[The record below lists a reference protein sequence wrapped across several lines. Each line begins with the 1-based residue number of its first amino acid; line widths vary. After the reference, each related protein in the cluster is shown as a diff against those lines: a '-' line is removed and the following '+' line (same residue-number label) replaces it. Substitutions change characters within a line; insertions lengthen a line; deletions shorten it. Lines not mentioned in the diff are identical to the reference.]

1 MSFSASENRN
11 QKLPQNVLFATASLC
26 HSQRMSTRAD
36 SRNDCTV
43 LRASTDVTVFNGYV
57 PRIVDRAGEKAGFRF
72 LEYFTAE
79 IRNAGTREAYG
90 RAVSRFLDWCDEQG
104 CQLDTINPIVVSAY
118 IELLGAY
125 LRPPTVKMHLAA
137 IRKMFDFLVVGQIVG
152 MNPAASVR
160 GPKHVVKKGKTP
172 VLAADEARQLLDAI
186 DTSSISGLRD
196 RALIGVMVYSFARVS
211 AVIGMNVEDYFAQ
224 GRRMWFRFHE
234 KGGKDHDVPAHRN
247 AEDYLDAYV
256 KRAEIGQQSG
266 GPLFRTINSGRQLTR
281 DRMHRSDVLRMI
293 QRRANRAKIQSRV
306 CCHTMRATGITA
318 YLDNGGLLEEGPPQY
333 QRTTELYQLRRQR
346 YYLDFGFVGAG
357 TLVPAPLGFNS
368 RRSAMQ
374 DSGRAHGSAEQG
386 DLHFH

>member
-1 MSFSASENRN
+1 M
-11 QKLPQNVLFATASLC
+11 QKLPQNVLFAAASLC
-26 HSQRMSTRAD
+26 HSQRMSIRAD
-36 SRNDCTV
+36 SRNDLAV
-43 LRASTDVTVFNGYV
+43 LRASTDVTVFSGYV
-57 PRIVDRAGEKAGFRF
+57 PRIVDRAGERAGFRF

-104 CQLDTINPIVVSAY
+104 CQLDTINPIVVSTY
-118 IELLGAY
+118 IELLGTY

-172 VLAADEARQLLDAI
+172 VLAADEARDLLDAI
-186 DTSSISGLRD
+186 DVSTISGLRD

-211 AVIGMNVEDYFAQ
+211 AVVGMNVEDYFAQ

-247 AEDYLDAYV
+247 AEDYLDAYIE
-256 KRAEIGQQSG
+256 RAGIQIEQKE
-266 GPLFRTINSGRQLTR
+266 PLFRTVSCRRQLTV
-281 DRMHRSDVLRMI
+281 DRMQRGDVLRMMK
-293 QRRANRAKIQSRV
+293 RRAKRAGIASRV

-318 YLDNGGLLEEGPPQY
+318 YLKNGGSVEHAKNIANHESIRTTKLYDRRADTPNLEEI
-333 QRTTELYQLRRQR
+333 EKIKI
-346 YYLDFGFVGAG
+346 
-357 TLVPAPLGFNS
+357 
-368 RRSAMQ
+368 
-374 DSGRAHGSAEQG
+374 
-386 DLHFH
+386 